1 MSDKP
6 DLRRHE
12 IVRAQ
17 IIIEDDVAEPY
28 VPVEVLSPD
37 PAKLVPDPFRHYVVG
52 VLVEPQ
58 TLVTPD
64 GAKSP
69 GAILCEVNEGGWRTG
84 RQVPLPLP
92 DHLPLSVHEG
102 QMSGVRLLGFD
113 VNWDAPQGSLAE
125 WLDPEW
131 SKWAVHAVRK

>member
-1 MSDKP
+1 MTG
-6 DLRRHE
+6 

-28 VPVEVLSPD
+28 VPVELVRGSD
-37 PAKLVPDPFRHYVVG
+37 PAKFVPDPFRHYAVG

-58 TLVTPD
+58 MLVTPD

-69 GAILCEVNEGGWRTG
+69 GAILCEVNKGGWRTG

-92 DHLPLSVHEG
+92 DRLPLSVHEG

-113 VNWDAPQGSLAE
+113 VDWDAPQGSLAE

-131 SKWAVHAVRK
+131 SKWTVHALCPRN